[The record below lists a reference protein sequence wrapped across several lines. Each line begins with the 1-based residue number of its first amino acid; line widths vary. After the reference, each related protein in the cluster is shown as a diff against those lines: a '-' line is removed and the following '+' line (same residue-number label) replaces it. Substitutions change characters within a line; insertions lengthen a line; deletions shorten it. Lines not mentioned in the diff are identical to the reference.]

1 MAGDWVLELLVKGKE
16 MFQSADKRYVLLK
29 FPSKTEKWVSGLVLR
44 IKFSR
49 ASSLFFAGKQ
59 TLPTTGIQSINTKPR
74 WTKLLSQVWMDYGC
88 RKTNKKITL

>member
-49 ASSLFFAGKQ
+49 ASSLFFCRETNPANYRYTINQYKAKVDQ
-59 TLPTTGIQSINTKPR
+59 TPFTSLDGLRLQEN
-74 WTKLLSQVWMDYGC
+74 
-88 RKTNKKITL
+88 